1 MTPGHAPPPSMNP
14 GPPATLPIGEYSL
27 RPFRPDDCT
36 AWSAY
41 LSDARTTAHT
51 SWGATDVHTM
61 QQIIER
67 CIDGYTSGMSCRWAL
82 ADAHDVLV
90 GTCGLSNWSLPHS
103 HAELVYDLA
112 PQYWRQ
118 GLMSQAVAAVLAW
131 AFNTAGFNRIHA
143 YVMDTNEPSW
153 SLLEKIG
160 FQREGLL
167 RQFRIAKG
175 VPRSFLLYSRL
186 REEWL
191 ASRAS

>member
-1 MTPGHAPPPSMNP
+1 MTPMSATPPIVDP
-14 GPPATLPIGEYSL
+14 GPPPILPIGEYSL
-27 RPFRPDDCT
+27 RPFRPDDCA

-51 SWGATDVHTM
+51 SWANTDVATM
-61 QQIIER
+61 RQIVER
-67 CIDGYTSGMSCRWAL
+67 CIGEYSSGMSCRWAL

-112 PQYWRQ
+112 PQYWRL

-131 AFNTAGFNRIHA
+131 AFGTAGFNRIHA
-143 YVMDTNEPSW
+143 YVMDSNAPSQG
-153 SLLEKIG
+153 LLEQAG

-167 RQFRIAKG
+167 RSYRIARG
-175 VPRSFLLYSRL
+175 TPRNF
-186 REEWL
+186 
-191 ASRAS
+191 